1 MLKSETTVEAY
12 IEDYPFLKY
21 IKEDK
26 SRYTH
31 AKDAG
36 FIDPDDDFLIGDSG
50 GFLLN
55 INEGDKFINT
65 ELLTEPAIIY
75 NNNKAQYEAAIQA
88 FRNDCLG
95 SIDETSSALFT
106 EIESLKKDNEL
117 IMNAI
122 ADLATE
128 IG

>member
-1 MLKSETTVEAY
+1 MITQYGSLDERRFSIYEYDMVNNEQVLIATVY
-12 IEDYPFLKY
+12 CIRRNNGMWDL
-21 IKEDK
+21 
-26 SRYTH
+26 
-31 AKDAG
+31 
-36 FIDPDDDFLIGDSG
+36 
-50 GFLLN
+50 
-55 INEGDKFINT
+55 
-65 ELLTEPAIIY
+65 PAPQIFNKVIY

-122 ADLATE
+122 SDLANE
-128 IG
+128 MV

>member
-1 MLKSETTVEAY
+1 MITQYGSLDERRFSIYEYDMVNNEQILIATVYCIRRDNGMWELPAPQ
-12 IEDYPFLKY
+12 IF
-21 IKEDK
+21 
-26 SRYTH
+26 
-31 AKDAG
+31 
-36 FIDPDDDFLIGDSG
+36 
-50 GFLLN
+50 
-55 INEGDKFINT
+55 NEV
-65 ELLTEPAIIY
+65 IY

-95 SIDETSSALFT
+95 SINETSSALFT

-128 IG
+128 IV

>member
-1 MLKSETTVEAY
+1 MITQYGSLDERRFSIYEYDMVNNEQILIATVYCIRRDNGMWELPAPQ
-12 IEDYPFLKY
+12 IF
-21 IKEDK
+21 
-26 SRYTH
+26 
-31 AKDAG
+31 
-36 FIDPDDDFLIGDSG
+36 
-50 GFLLN
+50 
-55 INEGDKFINT
+55 NEV
-65 ELLTEPAIIY
+65 IY

-95 SIDETSSALFT
+95 SINETSSALFT

>member
-1 MLKSETTVEAY
+1 MITQYGSLDERRFSIYEYDMVNNEQILIATVY
-12 IEDYPFLKY
+12 CI
-21 IKEDK
+21 
-26 SRYTH
+26 R
-31 AKDAG
+31 KDNGMWELPAPQI
-36 FIDPDDDFLIGDSG
+36 F
-50 GFLLN
+50 
-55 INEGDKFINT
+55 NEV
-65 ELLTEPAIIY
+65 IY

-95 SIDETSSALFT
+95 SINETSSALFT

-128 IG
+128 IV